1 MVSLFLFFKIFSKI
15 LINLKQKYMQTDRRK
30 STDRRKTPTK
40 PFSRYIIKGRRGKAR
55 RVEEDKNYYVDRY
68 EPHHFV
74 LILLIM
80 ILCVLDA
87 YFTLKI
93 LHIGGTELNP
103 LMIGFID
110 RAPFACLLFKYL
122 ITAACLVVIL
132 IHKNFIVFSKVR
144 ASFFIYI
151 IFFLYFSLVLYE
163 AIFFFSHSP

>member
-1 MVSLFLFFKIFSKI
+1 MVSLSVYFTILSKI
-15 LINLKQKYMQTDRRK
+15 SIHPRQECMQTERRQNTDRRK
-30 STDRRKTPTK
+30 IPTK
-40 PFSRYIIKGRRGKAR
+40 PFSRYSIKGRRGKAR
-55 RVEEDKNYYVDRY
+55 REEEDKNYYVDRY
-68 EPHHFV
+68 ESHHFV
-74 LILLIM
+74 LILFIM

-122 ITAACLVVIL
+122 ITAACLVIIL
-132 IHKNFIVFSKVR
+132 VHKNFIVFSKVR

-163 AIFFFSHSP
+163 AIFLFSHSP